1 MKRIALVR
9 LTALGDVIHTAAGL
23 QFIKAALPD
32 TRITWFVEE
41 KFAEILEHNP
51 DIDEIVPLDL
61 HGLKKERS
69 LPKLS
74 SIYRRIKAASP
85 FDLVIDVQGLIKSAI
100 VARLA
105 GSNVAGLDRPSAREG
120 IASLLYRHRYPVDCA
135 GIAPIRFATLIAQAL
150 GIEIT
155 REMMEHKA
163 PYLFFDPD
171 RDRRELDEYFSS
183 EHPNLLIVTGAS
195 NPSKTYPPERWIEVI
210 RGLKEANILL
220 VAGSEAERR
229 EAARIADATRAR
241 LLPPIDLD
249 GLKYA
254 VSRCNL
260 LLGGD
265 TGPSHM
271 AWAMNRP
278 SVLLF
283 GSTPR
288 TMMFETEKNIALTSG
303 TTIHPCRFD
312 KSDRSIADIEP
323 KEVIQSVRKLL
334 NGIISE
340 KIRCR

>member
-1 MKRIALVR
+1 M
-9 LTALGDVIHTAAGL
+9 TALGDIIHTAASL

-41 KFAEILEHNP
+41 KFAGVLEHNP

-69 LPKLS
+69 LSKLS
-74 SIYRRIKAASP
+74 AIRRRIKAAGP
-85 FDLVIDVQGLIKSAI
+85 FDLVIDVQGLIKSAV

-105 GSNVAGLDRPSAREG
+105 GSDVAGLDRQSAREG

-135 GIAPIRFATLIAQAL
+135 GIAPMRFATLIAQAL

-155 REMMEHKA
+155 REMMEAKA

-171 RDRRELDEYFSS
+171 RDRGELDGYFSS

-210 RGLKEANILL
+210 LGLEKANILL
-220 VAGSEAERR
+220 VAGSKSERR
-229 EAARIADATRAR
+229 EAERIAEVTRAR
-241 LLPPIDLD
+241 LLPPMDLD

-254 VSRCNL
+254 VFRSDL

-278 SVLLF
+278 SLLLF

-288 TMMFETEKNIALTSG
+288 TMMFETDKNIALTSG
-303 TTIHPCRFD
+303 VTVHPCRFD
-312 KSDRSIADIEP
+312 KSDRSIAIIEP
-323 KEVIQSVRKLL
+323 KEIIQSARTLL

-340 KIRCR
+340 KNRCR